1 MSAED
6 LEIHQPA
13 DTPVKKPYLALKGSL
28 GDSLDGLLQRGKG
41 ILRGGSLPS
50 LLDVTSHPN
59 EEEHVDVSPQADT
72 SATNLKEQEK
82 TLIQITVEQC

>member
-13 DTPVKKPYLALKGSL
+13 DAPGKKQYFPLKVSL
-28 GDSLDGLLQRGKG
+28 GDGLDSLLQRGKG

-50 LLDVTSHPN
+50 LMDVSSHPN
-59 EEEHVDVSPQADT
+59 EEDDADASAEGDVN
-72 SATNLKEQEK
+72 ATNHREQEK
-82 TLIQITVEQC
+82 ALIKVAVEHN

>member
-13 DTPVKKPYLALKGSL
+13 DIPGKKQYLPLKGSL
-28 GDSLDGLLQRGKG
+28 GDGLNGLLQRGKG

-50 LLDVTSHPN
+50 LMDVLSHPN
-59 EEEHVDVSPQADT
+59 EEDDAD
-72 SATNLKEQEK
+72 AEDDIDANNCDEQEK
-82 TLIQITVEQC
+82 AFIQVVVEHI